1 MTNPICGAIAVER
14 LRQERLR
21 HAGRFRFTAYTR
33 ECPDELRLAMLTE
46 ELGEVARVL
55 CERDTLTDDQDLLIA
70 RRELRTELVQVAA
83 IAVAWV
89 EHLDELELEE
99 AG

>member
-14 LRQERLR
+14 MRQERLR
-21 HAGRFRFTAYTR
+21 QTGRFRFTAASR
-33 ECPDELRLAMLTE
+33 DCPDGLRLAILTE

-55 CERDTLTDDQDLLIA
+55 CERDMLSDEQDLLVA

-99 AG
+99 AA